1 MVKSDGCDSP
11 QIQIENIMINTVIHI
26 FINILFFFAKAKTKV
41 NDFLE
46 DSRAK
51 ARSRIQPSCKKR
63 HGLCMCC
70 NNLYSRYIYILLY
83 GHHFGGIS

>member
-26 FINILFFFAKAKTKV
+26 FINILFFLPRLRQKSMIFWKIRERKPDRGFSHPAKNAMVFACAATIYIV
-41 NDFLE
+41 V
-46 DSRAK
+46 
-51 ARSRIQPSCKKR
+51 
-63 HGLCMCC
+63 
-70 NNLYSRYIYILLY
+70 IYILLY